1 METLAYLYVA
11 VAYEETTDPLAFPVL
26 EKLELFKD
34 LNRQKLS
41 STATSYLLSL
51 ALNLAFLSLL
61 HSASAIQI
69 EDRGAEVTALQTN
82 LMAANYYKGPVTGYY
97 GKLTEAAVRRFQ
109 AISDLDADGIA
120 GSETLEAL
128 KRYLESKSKK
138 SKKSHN
144 TPQTSAMNIGKRG
157 LRLGDRGREVT
168 EAQQRL
174 KAAGFDPGSIDG
186 KFGWKTE
193 QAVKRFQVARGLKID
208 GIMGRETWFA
218 AGYLA
223 TSNSPYSVIVMAET
237 TETLRQVRQYVPN
250 AYLDTSSS
258 DSNIQAGAFANA
270 SGAERQSEM
279 LRSQGLNARVVYR
292 R

>member
-11 VAYEETTDPLAFPVL
+11 VAYEETTDPGTFPVL

-34 LNRQKLS
+34 LNRKKLS

-51 ALNLAFLSLL
+51 ALNLSLLSLL
-61 HSASAIQI
+61 HSANAIQT

-82 LMAANYYKGPVTGYY
+82 LIAANYYKGPVTGYY

-109 AISDLDADGIA
+109 ATNDLDADGIA
-120 GSETLEAL
+120 GSETLAAL
-128 KRYLESKSKK
+128 KQYLATKSKK
-138 SKKSHN
+138 SQSN
-144 TPQTSAMNIGKRG
+144 SPPSSAMKVGKRG
-157 LRLGDRGREVT
+157 LRLGDRGPEVT
-168 EAQQRL
+168 EAQERL
-174 KAAGFDPGSIDG
+174 KATGFDPGSIDG
-186 KFGWKTE
+186 KYGWKTE
-193 QAVKRFQVARGLKID
+193 QAVKRFQLARGLRID

-223 TSNSPYSVIVMAET
+223 TSNSPYSVIVMAES
-237 TETLRQVRQYVPN
+237 TETLRQVRQYVPH
-250 AYLDTSSS
+250 AYLDNSSS
-258 DSNIQAGAFANA
+258 NSNIQAGAFANEY
-270 SGAERQSEM
+270 GAERQSEM

>member
-61 HSASAIQI
+61 HSANAIQT

-82 LMAANYYKGPVTGYY
+82 LMAANYYKGPITGYY

-120 GSETLEAL
+120 GSETLAAL
-128 KRYLESKSKK
+128 KQYLESKSKK
-138 SKKSHN
+138 SHN
-144 TPQTSAMNIGKRG
+144 RPQTSAMSVGKRG
-157 LRLGDRGREVT
+157 LRLGDRGSEVT
-168 EAQQRL
+168 EAQERL

-186 KFGWKTE
+186 KYGWKTE
-193 QAVKRFQVARGLKID
+193 QAVKRFQLARGLRID

-223 TSNSPYSVIVMAET
+223 TSNSPYSVIVMAES

-250 AYLDTSSS
+250 AYLDKSSS
-258 DSNIQAGAFANA
+258 DSNIQAGAFANEY
-270 SGAERQSEM
+270 GAERQSEI

>member
-11 VAYEETTDPLAFPVL
+11 VAYEETTDPLTFPVL
-26 EKLELFKD
+26 EKLEIFKD
-34 LNRQKLS
+34 LDRQKLS

-51 ALNLAFLSLL
+51 ALNLVFLSLL
-61 HSASAIQI
+61 HSANAIQT

-82 LMAANYYKGPVTGYY
+82 LMAANYYKGPITGYY

-120 GSETLEAL
+120 GSETLAAL
-128 KRYLESKSKK
+128 KQYLESKTKK
-138 SKKSHN
+138 SKKSPK
-144 TPQTSAMNIGKRG
+144 TPQTSAMTVGKRG
-157 LRLGDRGREVT
+157 LRLGDRGPEVT
-168 EAQQRL
+168 EAQERL

-186 KFGWKTE
+186 KYGRKTE

-250 AYLDTSSS
+250 AYQDSSS
-258 DSNIQAGAFANA
+258 DSNIQAGAFANEY
-270 SGAERQSEM
+270 GAERQSQM

>member
-11 VAYEETTDPLAFPVL
+11 VAYEETTDPLAFPAL

-61 HSASAIQI
+61 HSANAIQT

-82 LMAANYYKGPVTGYY
+82 LMAANYYKGPITGYY

-120 GSETLEAL
+120 GSETLAAL
-128 KRYLESKSKK
+128 KRYLESKRKK
-138 SKKSHN
+138 PHN
-144 TPQTSAMNIGKRG
+144 RPPTSAMNVGKRG
-157 LRLGDRGREVT
+157 LRLGDRGPEVT
-168 EAQQRL
+168 EAQERL
-174 KAAGFDPGSIDG
+174 KASGFDPGSIDG
-186 KFGWKTE
+186 KYGWKTE
-193 QAVKRFQVARGLKID
+193 QAVKRFQVARGLRID
-208 GIMGRETWFA
+208 GIIGRETWFA

-223 TSNSPYSVIVMAET
+223 TSNSPYSVIVMAES

-250 AYLDTSSS
+250 AYLDKSSS
-258 DSNIQAGAFANA
+258 DSNIQAGAFANEY
-270 SGAERQSEM
+270 GAERQSEI